1 MKKREQGFYGQGQ
14 GGGRGGKEKL
24 LDDAEADGRID
35 ATTRPVYENL
45 LSSDRENGEKALR
58 SLKPK
63 KRVTTDLRVEVGGE
77 SPWDKRMSEIKNK
90 LNR

>member
-1 MKKREQGFYGQGQ
+1 M
-14 GGGRGGKEKL
+14 
-24 LDDAEADGRID
+24 
-35 ATTRPVYENL
+35 RPVYENL

>member
-1 MKKREQGFYGQGQ
+1 M
-14 GGGRGGKEKL
+14 
-24 LDDAEADGRID
+24 
-35 ATTRPVYENL
+35 
-45 LSSDRENGEKALR
+45 R
-58 SLKPK
+58 SVRYRYFRLKPK

>member
-1 MKKREQGFYGQGQ
+1 M
-14 GGGRGGKEKL
+14 

-63 KRVTTDLRVEVGGE
+63 RE
-77 SPWDKRMSEIKNK
+77 
-90 LNR
+90 